1 VVTASQRREAVGIL
15 KGLKVSE
22 RRSCQLAGI
31 SRHGVRYESRR
42 SDGALVE
49 KLQAIADEHPRYGYR
64 RACALLNRSGD
75 EVNHKRVHRLWQE
88 ARLCLPLRRP
98 RRKRAG
104 TSTLTCSQAAIR
116 PNHVW
121 TYDFV
126 FDRCANGQQIKLLTV
141 VDEYTRESLA
151 LHVATSIKS
160 RAVIEVLSRL
170 IAERGAPIYLRSDNG
185 SEFTAA
191 RVKDWLKQKGVQTLY
206 IEPGSPWQNAKGES
220 FNGRLRDE
228 CLNVEWF
235 KNLREAT
242 VIVETWRRHY
252 NQERPHSSLDYRTPG
267 EFYAVYKQRAM
278 TLTTARI

>member
-1 VVTASQRREAVGIL
+1 MVTAAQRRDAVGIL
-15 KGLKVSE
+15 KVLKVSE

-31 SRHGVRYESRR
+31 SRHGVRYETRR
-42 SDGALVE
+42 SDSALLE
-49 KLQAIADEHPRYGYR
+49 KLRAIAEKHPRYGYR
-64 RACALLNRSGD
+64 RACALLRRDGD
-75 EVNHKRVHRLWQE
+75 EVNHKRVHRVWRE
-88 ARLCLPLRRP
+88 AKLSLPLRRP
-98 RRKRAG
+98 RKRRVGVSAI
-104 TSTLTCSQAAIR
+104 TCAQALR

-151 LHVATSIKS
+151 IHVATSIKS
-160 RAVIEVLSRL
+160 RTVIGVLSRL
-170 IAERGAPIYLRSDNG
+170 VAARGAPQCLRSDNG
-185 SEFTAA
+185 SEFVAA
-191 RVKDWLKQKGVQTLY
+191 RVKEWLTEKGVQTLY

-252 NQERPHSSLDYRTPG
+252 NQERPHSSLDYRTPS

-278 TLTTARI
+278 TLTTVRI

>member
-1 VVTASQRREAVGIL
+1 ML

-22 RRSCQLAGI
+22 RRSCQIVEI
-31 SRHGVRYESRR
+31 SRFGFRYQSRQQDD
-42 SDGALVE
+42 SLVE
-49 KLQAIADEHPRYGYR
+49 KLKEIAREHPRYGYR
-64 RACALLNRSGD
+64 RACALLRKSGD
-75 EVNHKRVHRLWQE
+75 KINHKRVHRVWRKEKLS
-88 ARLCLPLRRP
+88 LPLRRP
-98 RRKRAG
+98 RKRRTL
-104 TSTLTCSQAAIR
+104 TSAVTCSQALF

-141 VDEYTRESLA
+141 VDEYTRECLA
-151 LHVATSIKS
+151 LEVATSIKS

-170 IAERGAPIYLRSDNG
+170 VAERGAPTGLRSDNG
-185 SEFTAA
+185 REFVAT
-191 RVKDWLKQKGVQTLY
+191 RVKEWLNKRGVETLY

-235 KNLREAT
+235 KNLQEAR
-242 VIVETWRRHY
+242 VMVGTWRRHY
-252 NQERPHSSLDYRTPG
+252 NHERPHSSLGYRTPG

-278 TLTTARI
+278 TLTTVRI

>member
-1 VVTASQRREAVGIL
+1 VVTASQRREAVGVL
-15 KGLKVSE
+15 KALKVSE
-22 RRSCQLAGI
+22 RRSCQLVGI
-31 SRHGVRYESRR
+31 SRHGVRYKSRR
-42 SDGALVE
+42 CDSVLVE
-49 KLQAIADEHPRYGYR
+49 KLTAIAGEHPRYGYR
-64 RACALLNRSGD
+64 RACALLRRDGD
-75 EVNHKRVHRLWQE
+75 KVNHKRVHRVWQE
-88 ARLCLPLRRP
+88 AKLSLPLRR
-98 RRKRAG
+98 RRKRRVGVSAI
-104 TSTLTCSQAAIR
+104 TCAQAVR

-151 LHVATSIKS
+151 IRVATSIKS
-160 RAVIEVLSRL
+160 RAVIGVLSRL
-170 IAERGAPIYLRSDNG
+170 VAERGAPQCLRSDNG

-191 RVKDWLKQKGVQTLY
+191 RVKAWLTEKGVQTLY

-235 KNLREAT
+235 KNLREAA

-252 NQERPHSSLDYRTPG
+252 NQERPHSSLGYRTPG
-267 EFYAVYKQRAM
+267 EFYAVYKQRA
-278 TLTTARI
+278 TALTTVRI

>member
-1 VVTASQRREAVGIL
+1 MTASQRREAVGIL

-22 RRSCQLAGI
+22 RRSCQLVGI
-31 SRHGVRYESRR
+31 SRHGIRYESRR
-42 SDGALVE
+42 SDSALLE
-49 KLQAIADEHPRYGYR
+49 KLKVFASKHPRYGYR
-64 RACALLNRSGD
+64 QACALLNRSGD
-75 EVNHKRVHRLWQE
+75 EVNHKRVQRVWQE
-88 ARLCLPLRRP
+88 AGMCLPLRR
-98 RRKRAG
+98 RRKKRAG
-104 TSTLTCSQAAIR
+104 TSTLTCSQAIR

-151 LHVATSIKS
+151 IRVATSIKS
-160 RAVIEVLSRL
+160 RAVVEVLSRL

-185 SEFTAA
+185 SEFVAA
-191 RVKDWLKQKGVQTLY
+191 RLKAWLKEKGVETLY
-206 IEPGSPWQNAKGES
+206 IEPGSPWQNAKGKS

-252 NQERPHSSLDYRTPG
+252 QQGASAQQSRLSKPGRVLCSLQAKSNDINNR
-267 EFYAVYKQRAM
+267 EN
-278 TLTTARI
+278 LI

>member
-1 VVTASQRREAVGIL
+1 MSASQRREAVGIL
-15 KGLKVSE
+15 KALKVSE
-22 RRSCQLAGI
+22 RRSCQLVAI
-31 SRHGVRYESRR
+31 SRHGIRYEARR
-42 SDGALVE
+42 SDSALLE
-49 KLQAIADEHPRYGYR
+49 KLKTIASKHPRYGYR
-64 RACALLNRSGD
+64 RACALLRRNGD
-75 EVNHKRVHRLWQE
+75 EVNHKRVHRVWQE
-88 ARLCLPLRRP
+88 AKLSLPLRRP
-98 RRKRAG
+98 RKRRVG
-104 TSTLTCSQAAIR
+104 TSATTCSAAVR

-151 LHVATSIKS
+151 IHVATSIKS

-170 IAERGAPIYLRSDNG
+170 VAERGASQGLRSDNG
-185 SEFTAA
+185 SEFVAA
-191 RVKDWLKQKGVQTLY
+191 RVKEWLTEKGVETLY
-206 IEPGSPWQNAKGES
+206 IEPGSPWQNAFGES

-252 NQERPHSSLDYRTPG
+252 NKERPHSSLDYRTPG

-278 TLTTARI
+278 TLTIVRI

>member
-1 VVTASQRREAVGIL
+1 V
-15 KGLKVSE
+15 
-22 RRSCQLAGI
+22 GI

-42 SDGALVE
+42 SDSALLE
-49 KLQAIADEHPRYGYR
+49 KLKAVAVEHPRYGYR
-64 RACALLNRSGD
+64 RACALLKRNGD
-75 EVNHKRVHRLWQE
+75 EINHKRVHRVWRE
-88 ARLCLPLRRP
+88 AKLSLPLRRP
-98 RRKRAG
+98 RKRRVR
-104 TSTLTCSQAAIR
+104 TSAMTCSQALR

-141 VDEYTRESLA
+141 MDEYTRESLA
-151 LHVATSIKS
+151 IHVATSIKS

-170 IAERGAPIYLRSDNG
+170 VAERGAPRCLRSDNG
-185 SEFTAA
+185 SEFVAT
-191 RVKDWLKQKGVQTLY
+191 RVKEWLKQKGVETLY
-206 IEPGSPWQNAKGES
+206 IEPGSPWQNAFGES

-252 NQERPHSSLDYRTPG
+252 NGERPHSSLDYRTPS
-267 EFYAVYKQRAM
+267 EFYGVYKQREM
-278 TLTTARI
+278 NLTIVRI

>member
-1 VVTASQRREAVGIL
+1 MSTSQRREAVEIL
-15 KGLKVSE
+15 KQWKVSE
-22 RRSCQLAGI
+22 RRSCQLVSL
-31 SRHGVRYESRR
+31 SRPGFHYQERK
-42 SDGALVE
+42 SDGALLE
-49 KLQAIADEHPRYGYR
+49 KLQAIAQEHPRYGYR
-64 RACALLNRSGD
+64 RACALLRRNGD
-75 EVNHKRVHRLWQE
+75 EVNHKRVHRVWQE
-88 ARLCLPLRRP
+88 AKLSLPLRRP
-98 RRKRAG
+98 RKRRVG
-104 TSTLTCSQAAIR
+104 TSAITCSQAIR

-151 LHVATSIKS
+151 IRVATSIKS

-170 IAERGAPIYLRSDNG
+170 VAERGAPQCLRSDNG
-185 SEFTAA
+185 SEFVAT
-191 RVKDWLKQKGVQTLY
+191 RVKEWLKEKGVETLY

-252 NQERPHSSLDYRTPG
+252 NKERPHSSLDYRTPG
-267 EFYAVYKQRAM
+267 EFYAVYKQRSNDIINREN
-278 TLTTARI
+278 LI